1 MRNGRTVLFL
11 LIFLGLS
18 GIGWLISRHGWEPTW
33 RRWNMVS
40 RSPFFSDLRVIT
52 GAMDTLDQGLDP
64 MINNVGAPWH
74 QQFNQPRLW
83 LYVMAVL
90 GIREHDSPTVGVI
103 LIVGLLV
110 GLWAIT
116 ADIGLGAAFYCTLLF
131 FSPATMLIVERCN
144 HDMVL
149 FFLLALALIAAQ
161 RSAVLAMVIVYVA
174 FMLKLFPLA
183 GLVLLL
189 RESRRRALWLAGL
202 MLVGAV
208 IYIFAT
214 FHEMTVIWS
223 VTEKGADVSYGYNVL
238 WHYLRLQGSAW
249 ETPVR
254 MIAYLLVGLS
264 MGATWWFHL
273 DPVIGSEDQ
282 PTRQLDSYRLGAGV
296 YAGTFLLGNSWDYRL
311 VFFFF
316 AVPQL
321 FIWLRKN
328 HARRWIALV
337 QLIAFAVASW
347 AMLLTFWISHSET
360 TFIVARGLEELGKWT
375 LFASSLWLLA
385 ETLPHW
391 ARDLLGFRF
400 RTQTGSAAAPL
411 APR

>member
-1 MRNGRTVLFL
+1 
-11 LIFLGLS
+11 
-18 GIGWLISRHGWEPTW
+18 
-33 RRWNMVS
+33 
-40 RSPFFSDLRVIT
+40 
-52 GAMDTLDQGLDP
+52 MDSMEQGLDP
-64 MINNVGAPWH
+64 RVNNPGDPSGPWH
-74 QQFNQPRLW
+74 QRFNYPSLW
-83 LYVMAVL
+83 LYIMRAL
-90 GIREHDSPTVGVI
+90 GLHERDSARVGLI
-103 LIVGLLV
+103 LITGFLF
-110 GLWAIT
+110 GLWWIT
-116 ADIGLGAAFYCTLLF
+116 ADIPVRTSWYYTLIF
-131 FSPATMLIVERCN
+131 FSPATMFIIERCN
-144 HDMVL
+144 HDLVI
-149 FFLLALALIAAQ
+149 FFLLGLALLAQ
-161 RSAVLAMVIVYVA
+161 RSAVVGMAIVFLA

-183 GLVLLL
+183 GLLLLL
-189 RESRRRALWLAGL
+189 RETRTRALRLTGL
-202 MLVGAV
+202 MLLGAA
-208 IYIFAT
+208 IYILAT
-214 FHEMTVIWS
+214 FDDLLVIS
-223 VTEKGADVSYGYNVL
+223 RTTERGADTAYGYNVL
-238 WHYLRLQGSAW
+238 WHYLRLQRSPW

-254 MIAYLLVGLS
+254 AIAYLLVTLS
-264 MGATWWFHL
+264 LGAAWWFHRN
-273 DPVIGSEDQ
+273 PVVARSDDR
-282 PTRQLDSYRLGAGV
+282 PTRQMDGYRLGAGV

-328 HARRWIALV
+328 HARCWIALV